1 MPSSKELIEL
11 DFHEHDTVAAL
22 RYLIQQCQD
31 GHVAGIVF
39 GCAMKR
45 GKRPLFGATGRLAS
59 NGIEA
64 AGMAGI
70 LHNQLARPYNQ

>member
-1 MPSSKELIEL
+1 MPHNKELIEL

-22 RYLIQQCQD
+22 RYLIQQCD
-31 GHVAGIVF
+31 AGNISGIVF

-45 GKRPLFGATGRLAS
+45 GKRPMFGATGRLAS

-70 LHNQLARPYNQ
+70 LHNQLVKPYNQ